1 MPFLNFE
8 NRHFSTE
15 EKTQVLNALAALQQA
30 LSGKLAVLTPE
41 ERQQYGSVNEQ
52 NKLIINKV
60 KDFRDSNP
68 ALSSPEIDWEE
79 FNKDYES
86 RGFLQSLTAS
96 LSEITRGLENGKVMH
111 DWDNY
116 QASLID
122 YQYVKYRN
130 DSGSPGFHT
139 KSEELKQFFNRAG
152 SQSTSSTPETPT
164 E

>member
-1 MPFLNFE
+1 M
-8 NRHFSTE
+8 
-15 EKTQVLNALAALQQA
+15 LNALATLQQA

-60 KDFRDSNP
+60 KDYRDADP
-68 ALSSPEIDWEE
+68 ALSSPQVDWAE
-79 FNKDYES
+79 FNMDYES
-86 RGFLQSLTAS
+86 RSLLQSLAAS
-96 LSEITRGLENGKVMH
+96 LTEITRGLENAKVMH

-122 YQYVKYRN
+122 YQYTKYMN
-130 DSGSPGFHT
+130 DSGNPGFHT
-139 KSEELKQFFNRAG
+139 KSEELKQFFNRTV
-152 SQSTSSTPETPT
+152 SQGTSDSSETPV